1 MKEGS
6 SLFQSD
12 ELESLPDGSWFFN
25 GNQVLLQHII

>member
-12 ELESLPDGSWFFN
+12 ELESVPAGSWFFS